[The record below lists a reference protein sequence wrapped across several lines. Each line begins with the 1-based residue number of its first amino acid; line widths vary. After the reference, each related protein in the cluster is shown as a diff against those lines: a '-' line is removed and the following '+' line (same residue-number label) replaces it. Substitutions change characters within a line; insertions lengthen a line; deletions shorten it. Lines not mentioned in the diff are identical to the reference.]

1 MHKNSKY
8 HIIYQTLDKLGIKY
22 QCLQHNPIMTME
34 EGAEISKILDC
45 TSCKSLFLT
54 NKKQEYYLLLLPAN
68 KKLSTQKLAQQI
80 GSTHL
85 SFASKDVK
93 PFCVVC
99 FSFTICSIDLL
110 KSCILFP
117 PAK

>member
-80 GSTHL
+80 GSTRGGGKYFMYL
-85 SFASKDVK
+85 SRSYQYFR
-93 PFCVVC
+93 
-99 FSFTICSIDLL
+99 TNL
-110 KSCILFP
+110 
-117 PAK
+117 